1 MGYKSNALKGVSWI
15 TLLRGLTRIVTILRL
30 SVLGRLLTP
39 AEFGFFGIASLLLSL
54 LEILTETGINV
65 FLVQEKKDLKEY
77 INSAWIVSLLRGIIL
92 TIVIILTAPIITSFF
107 NSPEALN
114 IILLISIVPFIR
126 GFINPEIITY
136 QKDLSFDKE
145 FRLRFVL
152 FLVDV
157 GVSITVGFIT
167 RSAESFVWGLIASAL
182 IEVILS
188 YVLFPL
194 RPKLKGELEQIKLI
208 LRRGF
213 WVTVTGIFSYFADN
227 GDNITVGKLLG
238 SGSLGIYQIAYK
250 FSTLPISEITNV
262 VNQVI
267 FPVYTKFHNDRER
280 LIKAFIKVTFASS
293 LVGIVLGSGIFL
305 LAQPIILIFMGVQWV
320 AAVPV
325 IQVLSIY
332 GILRT
337 IFGSFSPLFLAVGKQ
352 DFVAR
357 MLFFRVVTLLVSI
370 VPLVQMYGM
379 IGAAYAM
386 VLSVLIEIP
395 IIIFLTRSVFQKH
408 NFPSPA

>member
-107 NSPEALN
+107 YSPEALN
-114 IILLISIVPFIR
+114 IIFLISIVPFIR
-126 GFINPEIITY
+126 WFIIPEIITD

-305 LAQPIILIFMGVQWV
+305 LL
-320 AAVPV
+320 
-325 IQVLSIY
+325 
-332 GILRT
+332 
-337 IFGSFSPLFLAVGKQ
+337 
-352 DFVAR
+352 
-357 MLFFRVVTLLVSI
+357 
-370 VPLVQMYGM
+370 
-379 IGAAYAM
+379 
-386 VLSVLIEIP
+386 
-395 IIIFLTRSVFQKH
+395 
-408 NFPSPA
+408 